1 MPARVIGPSHHG
13 QMMNSVSSI
22 TNDSPSDETPSVC
35 PPAEPFG
42 DLLAGLV
49 GCIEIVVAGTSNEPG
64 ERAQATE
71 IFPYHHGLRSPV
83 HDRCELEMV
92 SGQDHH
98 IEIGGDLQHP
108 IELRERV
115 MKIGDRKEAHGK
127 MSSKFHAGERSAFDA
142 R

>member
-1 MPARVIGPSHHG
+1 
-13 QMMNSVSSI
+13 
-22 TNDSPSDETPSVC
+22 
-35 PPAEPFG
+35 
-42 DLLAGLV
+42 
-49 GCIEIVVAGTSNEPG
+49 
-64 ERAQATE
+64 
-71 IFPYHHGLRSPV
+71 
-83 HDRCELEMV
+83 MV

-127 MSSKFHAGERSAFDA
+127 MPSKFHAGERSAFDA